1 MNAKEDIVKYV
12 TTTPHNINPMI
23 LNQKLDEFSAGSSGN
38 NSDAVKYVEQIL
50 TNEEKMQARKNL
62 GLHYMEGSPKQI
74 GVYVGALNLEKLPIA
89 SRLLTEV
96 AGYYFETEQ
105 QKSSFSIP
113 MAGEDYIRWYGN
125 GNLIPPKAIS
135 QNIEMKQ
142 EKIYPNLPYVVYYS
156 IAELGSVEE
165 GVGIAFDEEVLA
177 EMGID
182 IHYHGFYFYDL
193 NDLEYYYETIPQ
205 EYLPPVIVKD
215 RNGNNY
221 HLVVNDDGSLSVE
234 PA

>member
-12 TTTPHNINPMI
+12 TTTPHNINPVI
-23 LNQKLDEFSAGSSGN
+23 LNQKLDEFSAGGGGN
-38 NSDAVKYVEQIL
+38 NNDTVKYVEQIL

-62 GLHYMEGSPKQI
+62 GLYYRQDFPKNIGSYYSGI
-74 GVYVGALNLEKLPIA
+74 LSLENWP
-89 SRLLTEV
+89 STDRLVTEV
-96 AGYYFETEQ
+96 TSYNFETKEQ
-105 QKSSFSIP
+105 ESSFYIP
-113 MAGEDYIRWYGN
+113 MAGEDFVRWYGN

-135 QNIEMKQ
+135 QNIEIK

-156 IAELGSVEE
+156 MAELSSIEE
-165 GVGIAFDEEVLA
+165 GIGIAFDEEALA

-182 IHYHGFYFYDL
+182 IRYNEFYFYNL
-193 NDLEYYYETIPQ
+193 NDLEYHYETIPQ